1 MNKIQE
7 DKKLLNMFAN
17 YYYLLNNIIDNLNG
31 YLEDT
36 KYINKYQ
43 SVEMIKNTFDT
54 LSVRELESIT
64 NEEDF
69 TRKNKINKKIKSSEY
84 NNLEKDLTE
93 YYGTKVKISN
103 KKLIELIRTEK
114 ETGIYQ
120 WEE

>member
-31 YLEDT
+31 YLGDT

-54 LSVRELESIT
+54 LSIRELEIAI
-64 NEEDF
+64 
-69 TRKNKINKKIKSSEY
+69 NKIEDLIDLQEEIKQTV
-84 NNLEKDLTE
+84 LQ
-93 YYGTKVKISN
+93 
-103 KKLIELIRTEK
+103 EK
-114 ETGIYQ
+114 ENNRG
-120 WEE
+120 